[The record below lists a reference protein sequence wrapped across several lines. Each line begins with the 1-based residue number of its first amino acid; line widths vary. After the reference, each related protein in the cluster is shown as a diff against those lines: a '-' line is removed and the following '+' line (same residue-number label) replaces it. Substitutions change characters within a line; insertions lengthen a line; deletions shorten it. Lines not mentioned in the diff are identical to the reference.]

1 MQHLVIGL
9 VLATQPA
16 FHVVAAQ
23 EPKPQQAF
31 TLKEH
36 FGVSHAE
43 QVVVFELREK
53 VDPRECRLLDDASR
67 EVPFQIVEGGPQG
80 SIAFCMDLPGNAT
93 RAFKLMR
100 GRGSKAPDGVKVDES
115 HPDHIEIV
123 NGLTG
128 VRVPKVYAPLSS
140 TPKAPIQGVR
150 FRNGSWSPAGTPLKF
165 RNSNN
170 EGEITRVD
178 AMTVTVK
185 EKGPVRAVVEVKY
198 AITCPELTYGALK
211 VRPAGAA
218 HYTTTFTLERGQP
231 SVLIETDTDLYST
244 FSLSLY
250 GGVRPTQLRYC
261 GSNSSEPKYGRIED
275 GSKYPVVHSRPAM
288 DAIVDLDYAQP

>member
-1 MQHLVIGL
+1 MAAEGPVIL
-9 VLATQPA
+9 QRFSLT
-16 FHVVAAQ
+16 
-23 EPKPQQAF
+23 
-31 TLKEH
+31 EH

-43 QVVVFELREK
+43 QLVVFDLKQR
-53 VDPRECRLLDDASR
+53 VDAGQHLLLDDAIN

-80 SIAFCMDLPGNAT
+80 SIAFCIDLPANGT
-93 RAFKLMR
+93 RTFKLISAR
-100 GRGSKAPDGVKVDES
+100 ETKAAEGVKVDES
-115 HPDHIEIV
+115 HPDYIEII

-128 VRVPKVYAPLSS
+128 VRVPKVYSPLTT

-150 FRNGSWSPAGTPLKF
+150 FRDGSWSPAGTPLHFK
-165 RNSNN
+165 NSNN
-170 EGEITRVD
+170 EGGVMRVD

-198 AITCPELTYGALK
+198 AITCPEHASGALK

-231 SVLIETDTDLYST
+231 SVLIETDTDLFST

-250 GGVRPTQLRYC
+250 EGVRPTQMRYC
-261 GSNSSEPKYGRIED
+261 
-275 GSKYPVVHSRPAM
+275 
-288 DAIVDLDYAQP
+288 

>member
-1 MQHLVIGL
+1 MKRTSLISIL
-9 VLATQPA
+9 SLFTALLFARLAMAAEPA
-16 FHVVAAQ
+16 AAPGVSQ
-23 EPKPQQAF
+23 KPQQEL
-31 TLKEH
+31 TLTEH

-80 SIAFCMDLPGNAT
+80 SIAFCMDLPANAT
-93 RAFKLMR
+93 RVFKLIA
-100 GRGSKAPDGVKVDES
+100 GRGPKLFDGVKVDES
-115 HPDHIEIV
+115 HTDYIEII

-128 VRVPKVYAPLSS
+128 VRVPKVYAPLTT

-150 FRNGSWSPAGTPLKF
+150 FRDGSWSPAGTPLKF
-165 RNSNN
+165 KNSNN

-198 AITCPELTYGALK
+198 AITCPEHTSGALK

-244 FSLSLY
+244 FSLSLTS
-250 GGVRPTQLRYC
+250 P
-261 GSNSSEPKYGRIED
+261 D
-275 GSKYPVVHSRPAM
+275 PVEFLWHRLAGK
-288 DAIVDLDYAQP
+288 